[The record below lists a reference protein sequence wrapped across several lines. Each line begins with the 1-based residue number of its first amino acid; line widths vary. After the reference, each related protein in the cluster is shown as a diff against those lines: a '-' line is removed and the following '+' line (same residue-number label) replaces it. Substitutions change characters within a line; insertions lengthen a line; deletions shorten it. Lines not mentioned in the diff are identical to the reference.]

1 MSAPLGSPL
10 LRGLVALVSAL
21 ALTVGCT
28 SDEPAPNT
36 LIVFLFSSVRPDRAV
51 GQDEALLSAQVNAR
65 CPDCDYVSRDAA
77 GSGPTQRTQA
87 TEALADGADVLIIDA
102 VTEEVGEEI
111 VANSAGV
118 PVIAYERYV
127 AGADYFVGVDPAR
140 TARQL
145 TRAILTQV
153 DGSGPARVMVVH
165 DPPANDEA
173 AAARRAVRSVLSTK
187 KAEVVAEFQ
196 PDSIDAT
203 DPTAWLRRQFRTQPP
218 GTIAA
223 IITPSDRQA
232 GVVADVLGT
241 SKVPIANRPLI
252 AGRFAEL
259 DGVRR
264 LVLGTQEVTIDEP
277 LDELARTSAE
287 VAVRLVTDTEVEG
300 AEEYQGIASF
310 LYEGRVV
317 TLDNLTDVLVREGRY
332 SLEEICAGKT
342 ERRCTDLGL
351 I

>member
-1 MSAPLGSPL
+1 MTAPLGSSLCRGVIAL
-10 LRGLVALVSAL
+10 LSAL

-28 SDEPAPNT
+28 PDEPAPNT

-51 GQDEALLSAQVNAR
+51 GQDEALLSAQVKAR
-65 CPDCDYVSRDAA
+65 CPECDYVSRDAA

-111 VANSAGV
+111 VATSPGV

-173 AAARRAVRSVLSTK
+173 AAARRAVRSVLATK
-187 KAEVVAEFQ
+187 KAVVVAEFQ
-196 PDSIDAT
+196 PDSVEAA
-203 DPTAWLRRQFRTQPP
+203 DPSGWLRRQLRTHPP
-218 GTIAA
+218 RTIGA

-232 GVVADVLGT
+232 GVVAGVFRAA
-241 SKVPIANRPLI
+241 KVPIADRPLI

-277 LDELARTSAE
+277 LAELARTSAE

-317 TLDNLTDVLVREGRY
+317 TLDTLTDVLVREGRY
-332 SLEEICAGKT
+332 SLEEICAGQT
-342 ERRCTDLGL
+342 RRRCIELGL